1 MVAERLRKAVE
12 KTKIDISKVNSDV
25 TEKNIGVTISLG
37 VAEYSPDDD
46 ENTLLQK
53 ADKALYKAKENG
65 RNRVEIYEKV

>member
-1 MVAERLRKAVE
+1 M
-12 KTKIDISKVNSDV
+12 NSDV

-65 RNRVEIYEKV
+65 RNRVESYEKV